1 MQHIKYCDI
10 PQYLMCCINQ
20 IRKYTDDVVVLSV
33 AILLIL
39 IVLGWAFYNIM
50 HLGRAS
56 EAILKKNY
64 NSILAAENMIASIE
78 RQDPSAL
85 LLLLGYQSE
94 GQTQFSE
101 MEAKFLQWFS
111 RAKDNITEKGERE
124 IVEAIE
130 GAFTLYLEKFAQLRL
145 LSGSEKA

>member
-1 MQHIKYCDI
+1 MRWT
-10 PQYLMCCINQ
+10 L
-20 IRKYTDDVVVLSV
+20 RKKIILGYSV

-64 NSILAAENMIASIE
+64 NSILAAENMMASIA
-78 RQDPSAL
+78 RQDHSSL

-94 GQTQFSE
+94 GRTQFRLG
-101 MEAKFLQWFS
+101 EAKFLEWFG
-111 RAKDNITEKGERE
+111 RAKDNITEKGEPE
-124 IVEAIE
+124 ILGAID
-130 GAFTLYLEKFAQLRL
+130 GAFASYLEKFSELSL
-145 LSGSEKA
+145 LSESEEPPFHGGGCPQDG